1 VGRPTR
7 RSNVPLCPR
16 TQQQQQPKL
25 ITLFLNAWIVWIDS
39 FRIYDID
46 GDGYIDRYAHDS
58 SAVLEVSSP
67 LLSPSLFLPGPHRN
81 ELHQLLKA
89 ALSENMLDLTDE
101 QIATL
106 VDDTFA
112 QVDSNGST
120 ITP

>member
-1 VGRPTR
+1 MATSIGTCTIRVLCLRPHLL
-7 RSNVPLCPR
+7 LC
-16 TQQQQQPKL
+16 
-25 ITLFLNAWIVWIDS
+25 
-39 FRIYDID
+39 
-46 GDGYIDRYAHDS
+46 
-58 SAVLEVSSP
+58 SALAC
-67 LLSPSLFLPGPHRN
+67 FKPGPHRN

-120 ITP
+120 NTQ

>member
-1 VGRPTR
+1 
-7 RSNVPLCPR
+7 
-16 TQQQQQPKL
+16 
-25 ITLFLNAWIVWIDS
+25 
-39 FRIYDID
+39 
-46 GDGYIDRYAHDS
+46 
-58 SAVLEVSSP
+58 
-67 LLSPSLFLPGPHRN
+67 LFLPGPHRN